1 MNVYLK
7 KIFAALLFSVTL
19 IAPLSGCMGS
29 ANRNPLSAVPAVSG
43 EFSITALNIGKAD
56 ALILKTENHTILIDS
71 GEKGDGTDILSTLA
85 EEASESV
92 DYLIIT
98 HFDKDH
104 VGGATKLLKNA
115 SIGQIITPNYEGT
128 SSEYENFSATCEAL
142 SITPLRITENFS
154 FLLDDVMFEV
164 YPPKRQK
171 YAESDNDYSLAVR
184 ATHGKNTFLFA
195 GDAEETR
202 LSEFKYQF
210 SLPHTFLKV
219 PHHGRFNGYTAE
231 FINRVSPKYALITCS
246 DKKTA
251 DEDTLSVLDSVG
263 CQTYLTQNGTVRFVS
278 DGESIQSIQ

>member
-7 KIFAALLFSVTL
+7 KIFTAVLLSVTL
-19 IAPLSGCMGS
+19 MTPLGGCTGS
-29 ANRNPLSAVPAVSG
+29 QSQKPLPAVPSVSG
-43 EFSITALNIGKAD
+43 EFSVTALDVGKAD
-56 ALILKTENHTILIDS
+56 ALILKTQNHTVLIDS
-71 GEKGDGTDILSTLA
+71 GEKGDGTDILSALTDRTSA
-85 EEASESV
+85 SV

-104 VGGATKLLKNA
+104 VGGATKLLKNIP
-115 SIGQIITPNYEGT
+115 IGQIITPNYEGT
-128 SSEYENFSATCEAL
+128 SSEYESFSSTCEAL
-142 SITPLRITENFS
+142 SLTPLRLTDSIS
-154 FLLDDVMFEV
+154 FLLDDVLFEV

-219 PHHGRFNGYTAE
+219 PHHGRFNDYTAE
-231 FINRVSPKYALITCS
+231 FIKRVSPKYALITCS
-246 DKKTA
+246 NKNPA
-251 DEDTLSVLDSVG
+251 DEDTLTVLDSVG

-278 DGESIQSIQ
+278 DGESIQPIQ